1 MCLTMATLRVRKR
14 KDGSVYTSVLYRID
28 GKQSSVSFDL
38 YDEAV
43 WLRDLINRIGP
54 AAALEIAYRR
64 AGVSSTL
71 TVAEWITHH
80 VDHLTGT
87 TARTRDDYRAI
98 LRNDIE
104 PASIGALPLDA
115 LTADDVARWVNK
127 MHADGASGKTIHNK
141 HGFLA
146 GALNAAVAAGKI
158 PSNPCDGRRLPRTD
172 EQEMVFLTREQ
183 FAKLRDSFTEHWRP
197 LVEFLVTSGCRWG
210 EAVALQPGD
219 VNRDESTV
227 RIWRAW
233 RYRPG
238 EGYTLGAPKTRK
250 SKRTINVAPAVLD
263 KLDYSQEWLF
273 VNRDSGPV
281 RSHGF
286 IGRVWKPAV
295 KRSGLVPP
303 PRIHDLRHTCASWL
317 IQAGTPLP
325 VVQKHLGHE
334 SITTTVDRYGHTDRR
349 DGADAAARIAV
360 FLDR

>member
-1 MCLTMATLRVRKR
+1 MWLTMATLRVRNR
-14 KDGSVYTSVLYRID
+14 KDGTVYTSVLYRAD
-28 GKQSSVSFDL
+28 GKQSSISFND
-38 YDEAV
+38 YDDAA
-43 WLRDLINRIGP
+43 WLCNLINRIGP
-54 AAALEIAYRR
+54 AEAIEIARR
-64 AGVSSTL
+64 RDGASSSM
-71 TVAEWITHH
+71 TVAEWIAHH
-80 VDHLTGT
+80 IEHLTGV
-87 TARTRDDYRAI
+87 TAGTRDVYRRM
-98 LRNDIE
+98 LRRDIE
-104 PASIGALPLDA
+104 PAGIGALTLDA
-115 LTADDVARWVNK
+115 LTGDDIALWVNR
-127 MHADGASGKTIHNK
+127 MHAGGASGKTIHNK

-172 EQEMVFLTREQ
+172 QHEMVFLTREQ
-183 FAKLRDSFTEHWRP
+183 FAVLRDSLTEHWRP
-197 LVEFLVTSGCRWG
+197 LAEFLVTSGCRWG

-238 EGYTLGAPKTRK
+238 DGYTLGSPKTRK
-250 SKRTINVAPAVLD
+250 SKRTINVAPTVLD
-263 KLDYSQEWLF
+263 KLDYTNEWLF
-273 VNRDSGPV
+273 VNRDGGPV

-286 IGRVWKPAV
+286 IGRVWRPAV
-295 KRSGLVPP
+295 KRSGLAPP

-349 DGADAAARIAV
+349 DGADAAARIAG
-360 FLDR
+360 FLG